1 MAVSPCSRR
10 RRCGVSRCVEGSRL
24 AGQVPAFSSTVWQA
38 EHCSGPSSW
47 IAAPR
52 RATCWTTWRTTW
64 WTTWWATLCTTW
76 TAWCSAVQNMYF
88 MRGCTKQEQQA
99 TQFEQQ
105 CTDMI
110 PFFQQHRPQVPG
122 QQAAGRKAPDEELLG
137 MHLLSV
143 CARFYR
149 AGGPGRELG
158 RMVAHFR
165 DSLLES
171 LGMIRKVELLDHFD
185 KFMPAKN
192 YAKCPTSQ
200 VQKTKYVTANTK

>member
-1 MAVSPCSRR
+1 
-10 RRCGVSRCVEGSRL
+10 
-24 AGQVPAFSSTVWQA
+24 
-38 EHCSGPSSW
+38 
-47 IAAPR
+47 
-52 RATCWTTWRTTW
+52 
-64 WTTWWATLCTTW
+64 
-76 TAWCSAVQNMYF
+76 

-122 QQAAGRKAPDEELLG
+122 QQAAGRKAPGEELLE

-143 CARFYR
+143 CDRFYR

-158 RMVAHFR
+158 RLVAHFR

-171 LGMIRKVELLDHFD
+171 LGPIRKVELGPTASSLLYHFD